1 MEFEEE
7 FDVHRKMI
15 LVVLSP
21 VVYITAIHS
30 VNSVYCGGS
39 VRYLQKT

>member
-1 MEFEEE
+1 MKFEEE
-7 FDVHRKMI
+7 FDVHRKNI

-21 VVYITAIHS
+21 VVYITAINS
-30 VNSVYCGGS
+30 VHSVYCGGI